1 MLAYFNCNVIP
12 VTLLLFP
19 NCIMIERYQVIMAQK
34 GQNESSFAFGVCSPK
49 PIHVSYFT
57 CRKKKSSARQ
67 PLVFLFCFVLLY
79 HKKAILIHVS
89 LPSLEQICQSFLTWF
104 LCTLSIKTD
113 LIQP

>member
-57 CRKKKSSARQ
+57 CTKKNQ
-67 PLVFLFCFVLLY
+67 VPDILVFLFCFVLLY

-89 LPSLEQICQSFLTWF
+89 LPSL
-104 LCTLSIKTD
+104 
-113 LIQP
+113 